1 MRAAVSSEGGNAW
14 APPISLLPKPLL
26 KPERPLVALLVAWLL
41 AFIHSLAMGASVT
54 KLLPNL
60 GQPELPVVNGLA
72 LSLVVIMAPVVET
85 LIMAAVLSLLLRLFP
100 PTVAVILSA
109 LGWGI
114 AHSMAAP
121 AWGLVIWWPFLIFST
136 LYVTW
141 RKRSLL
147 AALAM
152 PAAAHGLHNLL
163 PAISLLAMHRS

>member
-26 KPERPLVALLVAWLL
+26 KPERPLIALLVAWLL
-41 AFIHSLAMGASVT
+41 AFIPSLALGAAVT

-121 AWGLVIWWPFLIFST
+121 IST
-136 LYVTW
+136 
-141 RKRSLL
+141 
-147 AALAM
+147 
-152 PAAAHGLHNLL
+152 
-163 PAISLLAMHRS
+163 

>member
-1 MRAAVSSEGGNAW
+1 MRAAVSSDGGNAW
-14 APPISLLPKPLL
+14 APPISLLPKALL
-26 KPERPLVALLVAWLL
+26 TPERPLRALITAWAL
-41 AFIHSLAMGASVT
+41 AFLPSVVLGAAVT
-54 KLLPNL
+54 QLLPKL

-100 PTVAVILSA
+100 PTVAVVLSA
-109 LGWGI
+109 LGWGV

-141 RKRSLL
+141 LKRSLL
-147 AALAM
+147 AAVAM

-163 PAISLLAMHRS
+163 PAISLLMMHRN

>member
-26 KPERPLVALLVAWLL
+26 KPERPLIALLVAWLL
-41 AFIHSLAMGASVT
+41 AFIPSLALGAAVT

-60 GQPELPVVNGLA
+60 GQPELPVINGLA

-141 RKRSLL
+141 RQRSML

-163 PAISLLAMHRS
+163 PAISLLVMHRP